1 MNHLNSQPNSILFV
15 YGPKSSGKSS
25 LMISSEE
32 IKEYLEKRRFFKS
45 IANTIES
52 KDIPDEYWRDYD
64 IDIPSSLQEEMI
76 KTILE

>member
-1 MNHLNSQPNSILFV
+1 
-15 YGPKSSGKSS
+15 
-25 LMISSEE
+25 MISSEE